1 MKIKPRLC
9 FILALVCCVTVVSAQ
24 TPVKVVHAYYN
35 DVYKQFNAEVVK
47 VLGLEREQEID
58 HSFSYI
64 RAVNHHQLS
73 IDYQLYEDSRIISVE
88 VRGKKKDLV
97 DLFAAFY
104 DRKVKTNKLS
114 KRSLIKNDE
123 WVRLLG
129 DEGKIIIQAI
139 IY

>member
-1 MKIKPRLC
+1 MKIKLRL
-9 FILALVCCVTVVSAQ
+9 FFVLAFAGSVSVVSAQ

-35 DVYKQFNAEVVK
+35 DVYRQFNAQVVK
-47 VLGLEREQEID
+47 VLGLEKEQD
-58 HSFSYI
+58 SSQHFSYI
-64 RAVNHHQLS
+64 RAANHHRLS
-73 IDYQLYEDSRIISVE
+73 IDYQLYEDSRIISVQIS
-88 VRGKKKDLV
+88 GKKKDLV

-114 KRSLIKNDE
+114 KRSMIKNDE

>member
-1 MKIKPRLC
+1 MKIKPLLFFVLAFLC
-9 FILALVCCVTVVSAQ
+9 WVPAVSAQ

-35 DVYKQFNAEVVK
+35 DVYKQFNAQVVK
-47 VLGLEREQEID
+47 VLGLEGEQD
-58 HSFSYI
+58 SAQHFTYI
-64 RAVNHHQLS
+64 RTTNHHRLS
-73 IDYQLYEDSRIISVE
+73 IDYQLYEDSRIISVQI
-88 VRGKKKDLV
+88 RGKKKDLV
-97 DLFAAFY
+97 DLFAALY

-114 KRSLIKNDE
+114 KRSMIKNDE